1 MNTKYKK
8 ELLEAAAE
16 LISGKIITIPTDTF
30 YGLACDATNVEAVE
44 ELFKI
49 KERELNKPVP
59 ILIADSKDLNNFNA
73 KSIAADKLISKFWP
87 GPLTLILQTDYDFP
101 EGTIKD
107 DGWVGF
113 RIPNLEF
120 TRDLIRIIKKPV
132 TGTSANIS
140 NFPETKDL
148 GILKNSL
155 NEKNIGKFV
164 DINCG
169 SEDLPST
176 VLKLDKNKIKII
188 REGPI
193 SKSLIKS
200 TLGDDFKYE

>member
-73 KSIAADKLISKFWP
+73 
-87 GPLTLILQTDYDFP
+87 
-101 EGTIKD
+101 
-107 DGWVGF
+107 
-113 RIPNLEF
+113 
-120 TRDLIRIIKKPV
+120 
-132 TGTSANIS
+132 
-140 NFPETKDL
+140 
-148 GILKNSL
+148 
-155 NEKNIGKFV
+155 
-164 DINCG
+164 
-169 SEDLPST
+169 
-176 VLKLDKNKIKII
+176 
-188 REGPI
+188 
-193 SKSLIKS
+193 
-200 TLGDDFKYE
+200 